1 MNGNWT
7 DAGTFE
13 SYQYANK
20 LLFEIDNKIQEDP
33 LQCTNI
39 SLIYRENLKL
49 VRSTMNMQDKTSL
62 HTEL

>member
-39 SLIYRENLKL
+39 SLIYSEDKIIIEENHA
-49 VRSTMNMQDKTSL
+49 RPI
-62 HTEL
+62 